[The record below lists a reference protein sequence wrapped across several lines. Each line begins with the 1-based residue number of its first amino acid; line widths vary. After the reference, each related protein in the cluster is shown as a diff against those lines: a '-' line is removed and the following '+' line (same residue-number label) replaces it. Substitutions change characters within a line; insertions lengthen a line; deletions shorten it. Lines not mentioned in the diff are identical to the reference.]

1 MHLSLNDERAT
12 GMDGMRPK
20 GSTSKCE
27 MEWEL
32 AISPVSLF
40 TTTTVKAEYLIS
52 QAKTFR
58 RRAAFSIH

>member
-1 MHLSLNDERAT
+1 
-12 GMDGMRPK
+12 MDGMRPK

-52 QAKTFR
+52 QAKNFR
-58 RRAAFSIH
+58 RRAVFSIH